1 MIDQGLIESNISTL
15 RDSLNNR
22 KGTGLDYVYSLNNV
36 FSIDMIE
43 KIRKEFKFNTEWNT
57 VHLQEKFP
65 RKAIPWKP
73 ESVVEE
79 VYSVFRALEQEISVI
94 FSTQLKFQSV
104 NFWQDS
110 PGYTIDPHLDN
121 NRISVAVQVYINE
134 ADPLLGTEMY
144 KDGNV
149 FYKLPWISNTG
160 YILNNTPDS
169 IHGMQTAGTTSRQHV
184 YAIYK

>member
-1 MIDQGLIESNISTL
+1 MIDQTLIESNIITL

-22 KGTGLDYVYSLNNV
+22 KGTGLDYVHSLNNV

-43 KIRKEFKFNTEWNT
+43 KIRKEFESNTEWTT
-57 VHLQEKFP
+57 VHLQEKLP
-65 RKAIPWKP
+65 RKAIPWKS

-79 VYSVFRALEQEISVI
+79 VHSVFQALEQEVSVI
-94 FSTQLKFQSV
+94 FSKQLKFQSV

-110 PGYTIDPHLDN
+110 PGYSINPHLDN

-144 KDGNV
+144 KDGDV
-149 FYKLPWISNTG
+149 FYKLPWIPNTG
-160 YILNNTPDS
+160 YILNNTPNS
-169 IHGMQTAGTTSRQHV
+169 IHGMRTTGNTNRQHV